1 MRLGGWKTR
10 SVFERYN
17 VVDARDL
24 AEAQATLNAAFTTAP
39 RTIVPLRSPRTRPE
53 IEAHLVGRHR
63 DERRVDHLSAYHGR
77 GGKQVPLRHA
87 SPAQQ

>member
-24 AEAQATLNAAFTTAP
+24 AEAQATLTAAFTTAP
-39 RTIVPLRSPRTRPE
+39 RTVVPLRRTSGDTLGTPAPPAAPPR
-53 IEAHLVGRHR
+53 
-63 DERRVDHLSAYHGR
+63 
-77 GGKQVPLRHA
+77 KK
-87 SPAQQ
+87 

>member
-39 RTIVPLRSPRTRPE
+39 RTIVPLRSPRTRS
-53 IEAHLVGRHR
+53 R
-63 DERRVDHLSAYHGR
+63 D
-77 GGKQVPLRHA
+77 
-87 SPAQQ
+87 